1 MPGGVGGARAS
12 LASTRFDAAAG
23 GTSASRPCRAA
34 WEPSDHNRR
43 GRKRRSEPSGYG
55 SRIDHTSGHI
65 REQRRVD
72 HVIARI
78 YEHHFRRGD

>member
-1 MPGGVGGARAS
+1 MSRVRENRMHGAMR
-12 LASTRFDAAAG
+12 RRG
-23 GTSASRPCRAA
+23 GTSANRPRRAA
-34 WEPSDHNRR
+34 WEPSDYNRR

-72 HVIARI
+72 QVIARI